1 MVRRA
6 LRIWL
11 MHSLAFLAGLVVSG
25 VVAVGLWFVV
35 PTEGG
40 NALFVG
46 SALAVSIVSVGT
58 GYAVYLALLAA
69 LLDLLPGWGFY
80 LGGPLVVLAVMTL
93 VFCAVYFRMLAAGAG
108 SLLGYALMFG
118 IGGIALH
125 LRLRGDEP
133 RAETGD
139 GG

>member
-11 MHSLAFLAGLVVSG
+11 MHSLAFVAGLVVSG

-40 NALFVG
+40 NAFFVG

-69 LLDLLPGWGFY
+69 LLDLVPGWGFY
-80 LGGPLVVLAVMTL
+80 LCGPFVVLAVMTL

-108 SLLGYALMFG
+108 SLLGYGLMYA
-118 IGGIALH
+118 IGGVALH
-125 LRLRGDEP
+125 LSLQGDAP
-133 RAETGD
+133 QVDPGD
-139 GG
+139 GL